1 MAMKRANGTGSVYK
15 LKHKNLRKPYR
26 AVITAGWT
34 AEGKP
39 IKRSLGTFA
48 KQADAYQALAQFASN
63 PDAFAERKMTTFGQ
77 VFDWTI
83 DESKRQGLSKGR
95 IQHIEIVRDHFAHLL
110 SQDITTLR
118 VPHVQSFFD
127 DPTRKQSY
135 LQSVKAILVR
145 VMNVGIKHEV
155 LTKNYMRD
163 IIISKNAPSTRIAK
177 VFTPSHI
184 ITLWEHKNER
194 TAQILLLYIYTG
206 LRISELYG
214 IKIEDVHLK
223 ERYMIGGSKTDAGK
237 RRIIPIAE
245 CIYPI
250 VSAFYSEAQ
259 FNRSNRLFK
268 SPSKTIY
275 RTHFTKICQEL
286 NLGEHVPHDTRHT
299 FITMC
304 SNAEIPEIIVKHI
317 VGHSTAS
324 NITQDIYTHKTT
336 NQYVEAVNKLPTYD
350 DLIKGEPRVS
360 YRNEI

>member
-1 MAMKRANGTGSVYK
+1 
-15 LKHKNLRKPYR
+15 
-26 AVITAGWT
+26 
-34 AEGKP
+34 
-39 IKRSLGTFA
+39 
-48 KQADAYQALAQFASN
+48 
-63 PDAFAERKMTTFGQ
+63 
-77 VFDWTI
+77 
-83 DESKRQGLSKGR
+83 
-95 IQHIEIVRDHFAHLL
+95 
-110 SQDITTLR
+110 
-118 VPHVQSFFD
+118 
-127 DPTRKQSY
+127 
-135 LQSVKAILVR
+135 
-145 VMNVGIKHEV
+145 
-155 LTKNYMRD
+155 
-163 IIISKNAPSTRIAK
+163 
-177 VFTPSHI
+177 
-184 ITLWEHKNER
+184 
-194 TAQILLLYIYTG
+194 
-206 LRISELYG
+206 
-214 IKIEDVHLK
+214 
-223 ERYMIGGSKTDAGK
+223 MIGGSKTDAGK

-250 VSAFYSEAQ
+250 ISAFYSEAQ

-317 VGHSTAS
+317 VGHSTAR

>member
-1 MAMKRANGTGSVYK
+1 
-15 LKHKNLRKPYR
+15 
-26 AVITAGWT
+26 
-34 AEGKP
+34 
-39 IKRSLGTFA
+39 
-48 KQADAYQALAQFASN
+48 
-63 PDAFAERKMTTFGQ
+63 
-77 VFDWTI
+77 
-83 DESKRQGLSKGR
+83 
-95 IQHIEIVRDHFAHLL
+95 
-110 SQDITTLR
+110 
-118 VPHVQSFFD
+118 
-127 DPTRKQSY
+127 
-135 LQSVKAILVR
+135 
-145 VMNVGIKHEV
+145 MNVGIKHEV

-163 IIISKNAPSTRIAK
+163 IIISKNAPSTRIAE

-245 CIYPI
+245 CSYPI
-250 VSAFYSEAQ
+250 VSAFYNEAL
-259 FNRSNRLFK
+259 FNRSKVLLK
-268 SPSKTIY
+268 SPSKNIY

-317 VGHSTAS
+317 VGHSTAG

-350 DLIKGEPRVS
+350 DLVKGEPRVS
-360 YRNEI
+360 YREKI